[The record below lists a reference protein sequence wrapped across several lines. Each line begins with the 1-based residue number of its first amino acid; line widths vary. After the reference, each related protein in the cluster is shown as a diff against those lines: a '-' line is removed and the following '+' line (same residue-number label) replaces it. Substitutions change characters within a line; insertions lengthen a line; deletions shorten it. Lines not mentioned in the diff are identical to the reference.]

1 EAFKAMKDSI
11 EHIREVKKVLME
23 GILAM
28 PDTQLNGDSLE
39 EASPYVLNVTFKGLR
54 SEVLLHAL
62 ESKGIVVSAGSA
74 CDSRKKIG
82 SPVLT
87 AMGLPFEEIEGAV
100 RFSFCRYNTVEE
112 AEECLKA
119 LNELVPFFRKY
130 NR

>member
-1 EAFKAMKDSI
+1 MKDSI
-11 EHIREVKKVLME
+11 EHIREVKKVLMD

-28 PDTQLNGDSLE
+28 PDTQLNGDDLE
-39 EASPYVLNVTFKGLR
+39 TASPYVLNVTFKGLR